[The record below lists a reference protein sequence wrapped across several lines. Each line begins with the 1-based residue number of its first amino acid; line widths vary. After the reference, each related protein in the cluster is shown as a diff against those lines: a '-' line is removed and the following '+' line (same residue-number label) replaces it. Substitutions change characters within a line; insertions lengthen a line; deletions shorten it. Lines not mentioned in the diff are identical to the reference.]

1 MRDRKRRHEQAALNE
16 EMSAEE
22 SSSTEEVS
30 IDDPTISA
38 ELNSEAPT
46 EKPEK
51 SGERTGWTGRR
62 LVALIAGVAVASL
75 LVGIGVMQFI
85 VSPAELAARTEAPEP
100 GPITAPVEE
109 RRIENTIIT
118 RGEVT
123 YADAVEVSIDA
134 GAAAERPVVTGHVP
148 EAGTIFNAGNIA
160 LEVAGRPVI
169 VLPGDLPAY
178 RTLSIGMRGPD
189 VLQLKAALNAMGYA
203 AGDSGDDTFTWDTA
217 TAVGALYEQIG
228 YSAANGGD
236 EAQEALQNAERGV
249 RDANI
254 AVSQAQAA
262 LNQARAAG
270 SKNTAGEEATLTAA
284 NDQLSDAQDALG
296 LAQERV
302 LPTLP
307 SSEVLFLNNLPRRV
321 DDVSVKRGDVLQ
333 GSPMYVSGAEL
344 TIVGTV
350 SKQDAELLVAG
361 AEATF
366 PAPDGTELK
375 AKVAK
380 VEAPKAGAKPEGGE
394 NNGNTGGDSAGTGS
408 SSRYTVSFT
417 PGDLTKD
424 QIEALRGTNVR
435 VRVPVASTDG
445 DVLAVPIAALSAG
458 SGGQDRVELLIDLK
472 SGPDAVTEL
481 IDVTAGLAA
490 DGYVEIESDDPR
502 FTAGAKVVVGR

>member
-1 MRDRKRRHEQAALNE
+1 MRERKRRHENAALNE
-16 EMSAEE
+16 EVTGDETALHDEMSADEASNGTEQNAEALAENSKSAEE
-22 SSSTEEVS
+22 R
-30 IDDPTISA
+30 
-38 ELNSEAPT
+38 
-46 EKPEK
+46 K
-51 SGERTGWTGRR
+51 SWTGRR

-75 LVGIGVMQFI
+75 LIGIGVMQFI

-134 GAAAERPVVTGHVP
+134 AAAAERPVVTGHVP
-148 EAGTIFNAGNIA
+148 EAGTVFNAGNIA

-189 VLQLKAALNAMGYA
+189 VVQLKAALNAMGYA

-217 TAVGALYEQIG
+217 TAVGALYEQTG
-228 YSAANGGD
+228 YSAANGGT
-236 EAQEALQNAERGV
+236 EAQEALQASERSV

-262 LNQARAAG
+262 LDQARAGG
-270 SKNTAGEEATLTAA
+270 SKNTAAEEAALTGA

-321 DDVSVKRGDVLQ
+321 DDISVKRGDVLQ
-333 GSPMYVSGAEL
+333 GSPMNVSGAEL

-366 PAPDGTELK
+366 PGPDGAELK

-380 VEAPKAGAKPEGGE
+380 VEAPKTGAKPEGGE
-394 NNGNTGGDSAGTGS
+394 NSGNAGGDSAGTGS

-417 PGDLTKD
+417 PSGLTKE
-424 QIEALRGTNVR
+424 QVEALRGTNVR

-458 SGGQDRVELLIDLK
+458 SGGQDRVELLVDLK

-481 IDVTAGLAA
+481 IDVQAGLAA
-490 DGYVEIESDDPR
+490 DGFVEITSDDSR
-502 FTAGAKVVVGR
+502 FKAGAKVVVGR